1 MNIYEAAKQAVA
13 EGKYIARK
21 NAFYGRIRY
30 ELTNDF
36 FKLIMI
42 HRNGQLPIRR
52 WQPKADDLI
61 ATDWVV
67 LGENE
72 WTVNNET
79 YESENQR
86 IYKELKARNGS
97 L

>member
-21 NAFYGRIRY
+21 NGFYGRIRF
-30 ELTNDF
+30 EATNDSN
-36 FKLIMI
+36 KLIML
-42 HRNGQLPIRR
+42 HGKNRLPKRG
-52 WQPKADDLI
+52 WQPQADDLI

-67 LGENE
+67 LCENE
-72 WTVNNET
+72 WTENNEV
-79 YESENQR
+79 YETENQR
-86 IYKELKARNGS
+86 YYKELKAKNGS